1 MIILAVFFFSLN
13 DQGNNE
19 GFFAAMLVDILILTF
34 KTENV
39 FGWFEG
45 SRGCLRSDH
54 HHQAQS
60 VRAHD
65 DYYKIKSAG

>member
-1 MIILAVFFFSLN
+1 MIKGILRMVLCCWS
-13 DQGNNE
+13 
-19 GFFAAMLVDILILTF
+19 ILILTF

-45 SRGCLRSDH
+45 RRACWRSDH